1 MKLSKPLRFGSSGE
15 LRKSIGLGSSF
26 RGEGAPWQIDAF
38 FGRMKKH
45 PLIAFSFTMPRQE
58 FCGSC
63 FLCLMYLRNWN
74 SVVHCCS
81 YSKSSLD
88 YFSWLHASTHE
99 NIDEWKWKLT
109 MLIRNKDEQ
118 EVVSTEKKDR
128 RDFEQISAL
137 ATRMGLYSCQYSRVV
152 VFSKVPLPNYRS
164 DLDDKRPQRE
174 VVLPFGLQREVHAH
188 LKEYLSQKSMSRES
202 FSDKTLSRS
211 IGNSSVT
218 EEGFYEQQEP
228 LTQTSVVMERILKR
242 KSLRIRNQQQDWQVF
257 LILKI
262 LSTFLAYCS
271 HK

>member
-1 MKLSKPLRFGSSGE
+1 MLSVIHDTL
-15 LRKSIGLGSSF
+15 
-26 RGEGAPWQIDAF
+26 
-38 FGRMKKH
+38 
-45 PLIAFSFTMPRQE
+45 
-58 FCGSC
+58 
-63 FLCLMYLRNWN
+63 
-74 SVVHCCS
+74 
-81 YSKSSLD
+81 
-88 YFSWLHASTHE
+88 E
-99 NIDEWKWKLT
+99 NL
-109 MLIRNKDEQ
+109 Q
-118 EVVSTEKKDR
+118 
-128 RDFEQISAL
+128 
-137 ATRMGLYSCQYSRVV
+137 
-152 VFSKVPLPNYRS
+152 
-164 DLDDKRPQRE
+164 

-218 EEGFYEQQEP
+218 EEGFYEQQES